1 MNTRLVNIAE
11 KALYGR
17 ALQDLGYILNFER
30 ALKCTP
36 HHGQNSLLDFHSSI
50 CPFVR
55 NNLLQV
61 RCRTTHPTH
70 HQGVCKDRAG
80 HSYKTPLSPS
90 ARAFF
95 QFPLWINF
103 SGQKNK
109 TSKKPNQTTTRDLQE
124 ARSSHFCECGRWS
137 LRVHHSSSSC
147 FTCSVSLPLLH
158 PFLNCTTDGSSW
170 FLKGFYFL
178 ISIFHVSFEF
188 GTIPFSSEEETLC

>member
-1 MNTRLVNIAE
+1 MYSTSRPELPSG
-11 KALYGR
+11 L
-17 ALQDLGYILNFER
+17 
-30 ALKCTP
+30 
-36 HHGQNSLLDFHSSI
+36 HSAI

-61 RCRTTHPTH
+61 GCRTTHPTH

-80 HSYKTPLSPS
+80 HSSKPHPALQQDPSPNSLCESILVDRTTKQAKTP
-90 ARAFF
+90 
-95 QFPLWINF
+95 N
-103 SGQKNK
+103 N
-109 TSKKPNQTTTRDLQE
+109 NQ
-124 ARSSHFCECGRWS
+124 RSSGRQIFTGRHFCECGRWS
-137 LRVHHSSSSC
+137 LSAHHPSSSC

-158 PFLNCTTDGSSW
+158 SLLNCTTDGSSW